1 MNELKTTM
9 RDCICK
15 LIFLKWYCI
24 DEFMLN
30 FFIISSSN
38 SNRGRSDSPR
48 ATDVVPL
55 VSIQI
60 VHAGV
65 TGVRVPPDYASGRT
79 RVPRILGPPLGLPVR
94 PDAWS

>member
-60 VHAGV
+60 VHAGNAFLMLIV
-65 TGVRVPPDYASGRT
+65 KRMTCQEYLDT
-79 RVPRILGPPLGLPVR
+79 
-94 PDAWS
+94 